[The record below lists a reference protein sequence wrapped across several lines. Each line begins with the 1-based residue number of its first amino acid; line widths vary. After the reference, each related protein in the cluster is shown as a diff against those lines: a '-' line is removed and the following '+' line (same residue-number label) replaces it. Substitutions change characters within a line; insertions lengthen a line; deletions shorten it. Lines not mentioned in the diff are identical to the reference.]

1 MKKLI
6 ASLFL
11 AGLSLTAMA
20 VPIQLVPT
28 GTTVLDTYYISKNG
42 TGPGNGND
50 SASQL
55 YRLNTYF
62 LAAPLDLDASLKP
75 ATQTNVWA
83 SGLADWDYAVIHFG
97 ASAHGGGGGSIGAW
111 FLNGADS
118 FTFPLAGFSSID
130 LFRAKRPDVPPPSVP
145 DSGATVAL
153 MSVGLG
159 LLVLARRK
167 LA

>member
-1 MKKLI
+1 MKSLI
-6 ASLFL
+6 ASLFVV
-11 AGLSLTAMA
+11 GLSLTATA
-20 VPIQLVPT
+20 VPIQLTPHDIT
-28 GTTVLDTYYISKNG
+28 ALDTYYISKNG

-75 ATQTNVWA
+75 GTQTNIWA

-97 ASAHGGGGGSIGAW
+97 ASAHGGGGGSVGAW

-118 FTFPLAGFSSID
+118 FTFPQAAFSSID
-130 LFRAKRPDVPPPSVP
+130 FFRAKRPDVPPPSVP
-145 DSGATVAL
+145 DTGATVAL
-153 MSVGLG
+153 MGLGLG
-159 LLVLARRK
+159 LLVFARRK